1 MNFFNVGAH
10 KRASVTQYNINGNR
24 KFWKSVNPLIFER
37 LFHKERIPVI
47 SKDKIISE
55 ENKLLEKFSWGF
67 RRISWIYLSGRCS
80 RWFRTIFKKIPG
92 NAEKKFRKC
101 WRRFLGMFKKV
112 LGNVQKDFGKFSKKN
127 QGMLKKIRWNFWK
140 DSRECFWKIRGN
152 AQKILRENIQENS
165 SECLKRLWG
174 MLKKIGC
181 FITQLYT
188 RI

>member
-55 ENKLLEKFSWGF
+55 ENKLVEKFSWGF

-112 LGNVQKDFGKFSKKN
+112 LGNVQKDFGKFSKKIKECSKRFGGIFEKIPEN
-127 QGMLKKIRWNFWK
+127 VFEKSGEMLKRFCGRTFKKIPVNVWK
-140 DSRECFWKIRGN
+140 DCGECWR
-152 AQKILRENIQENS
+152 
-165 SECLKRLWG
+165 RLDA
-174 MLKKIGC
+174 L
-181 FITQLYT
+181 
-188 RI
+188 